1 MAGELRVVGIGASA
15 GGVEALTEFFSHV
28 RLGTGMAY
36 LVVLHLMPGHVSRLP
51 EIIARVTGMSVVQAT
66 DGARVEAEHVYVI
79 PPDSLLSISDGRLR
93 VRAPSTPGH
102 HNMPIDFLLSSMA
115 AELGSRAIGVVLS
128 GVGSDGALGLKAI
141 KQANGFA
148 VAQGSN
154 GSRPRHGEMPA
165 AAIAATTVD
174 LIVPVEKMAE
184 RIAKLPLD
192 LPQSPTADD
201 SDDDETVPAGGARA
215 DHGSDA
221 VDLRAV
227 AGAVGS

>member
-1 MAGELRVVGIGASA
+1 
-15 GGVEALTEFFSHV
+15 
-28 RLGTGMAY
+28 
-36 LVVLHLMPGHVSRLP
+36 
-51 EIIARVTGMSVVQAT
+51 
-66 DGARVEAEHVYVI
+66 
-79 PPDSLLSISDGRLR
+79 
-93 VRAPSTPGH
+93 
-102 HNMPIDFLLSSMA
+102 MPIDFLLSSMA

-154 GSRPRHGEMPA
+154 GSRPWHGEMPA

-201 SDDDETVPAGGARA
+201 SDDDENSTAGGARA

-221 VDLRAV
+221 VDLRAA
-227 AGAVGS
+227 AGAVGPRFLRLQATDLPAAGAAAHAGRSASTRRGLRRAPAPGPAGGRGCCSATC